1 MNQWAF
7 VIGAYALT
15 LSGTGLI
22 SLFSWRAMR
31 NAERRASAGRVSAD
45 RVSAGRA

>member
-15 LSGTGLI
+15 LLGTGVI
-22 SLFSWRAMR
+22 SLTSWRAMR
-31 NAERRASAGRVSAD
+31 NHEAEARRLTD
-45 RVSAGRA
+45 RS